1 MTEPTFGATTMTLTV
16 EAVYEGG
23 VLKPKEPLPLAEH
36 QKVQVTVQTPT
47 NWVEATAGLLGW
59 TGSSEELAYFAL
71 DPELDP
77 QESA

>member
-1 MTEPTFGATTMTLTV
+1 MSLTV
-16 EAVYEGG
+16 EAVYENG
-23 VLKPKEPLPLAEH
+23 VLKPAQPLPLKEH
-36 QKVQVTVQTPT
+36 EKVKVTIEKPA